1 MADVWKTYDI
11 GNVKFNSEVEIIIPF
26 HNKHAQVTTLI
37 ESIFQSVNTPYFI
50 TLLDDGSENSEFI
63 SQMNESKISNIRCMR
78 HDASEGFG
86 AAVNS
91 CLSNPSRNTSWV
103 VIMRSNVIVEGQ
115 WLKELGICIQNMK
128 NAGIKMVSPFSD
140 CFEGNLPVSKKLD
153 KRDDL
158 ILKENQFLSLHCAI
172 SHRELFKKVGF
183 LKENGDIAQEFCGR
197 MKKHG
202 FLQALCSKSW
212 IHVNEN

>member
-11 GNVKFNSEVEIIIPF
+11 GNIKFNSEVEIIIPF
-26 HNKHAQVTTLI
+26 YNKHAQVITLI

-50 TLLDDGSENSEFI
+50 TLLDDGSENFEFI
-63 SQMNESKISNIRCMR
+63 SQFNESKISNIRCMR
-78 HDASEGFG
+78 HDAPEGFG

-91 CLSNPSRNTSWV
+91 CLANPLRNTSWV
-103 VIMRSNVIVEGQ
+103 VLMRSNAIVEGQ

-128 NAGIKMVSPFSD
+128 NAGIKMISPFSD
-140 CFEGNLPVSKKLD
+140 SGEGNLPISKKLD

-158 ILKENQFLSLHCAI
+158 ILKENQFLPLHCAI

-183 LKENGDIAQEFCGR
+183 LKENGDEAQEFCGR
-197 MKKHG
+197 MRKHG
-202 FLQALCSKSW
+202 FSQALCGKSW
-212 IHVNEN
+212 IHVV